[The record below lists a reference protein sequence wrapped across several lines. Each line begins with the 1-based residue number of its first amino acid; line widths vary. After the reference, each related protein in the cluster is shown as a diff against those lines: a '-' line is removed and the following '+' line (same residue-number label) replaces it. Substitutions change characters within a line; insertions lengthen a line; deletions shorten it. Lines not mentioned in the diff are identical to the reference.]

1 MNTFVYSASQ
11 NAFWFSDSPS
21 KPSDSVVVEMEIF
34 NEYSVTPKNGK
45 KRVAGSNGLP
55 TWEDDIP
62 TQPSDS
68 ELYDAE
74 LAEINN
80 QYETD
85 KATLASAYLNAGL
98 FDVVTEEQKKADIY
112 ARLTTLNNKY
122 DADIAALDEKY
133 GG

>member
-34 NEYSVTPKNGK
+34 NEYSVTPKDGK

-62 TQPSDS
+62 PQPSDS

-85 KATLASAYLNAGL
+85 KAALASAYLNAGL
-98 FDVVTEEQKKADIY
+98 FDGVTEEQKKADIY